1 MRRPRPPA
9 ITLALTLV
17 ALVAAPAA
25 EAKRGPCIP
34 GQKKPKCRVWTGKVM
49 AVADGDTINA
59 RIRTGGG
66 LSRRTDIRLLG
77 IQAMELTDYSRSRG
91 RRGACHAVEA
101 AERLEFLLQGRRVK
115 RRTIRIASRRAGSV
129 TQGARARLRRAVAFR
144 SGGRWHD
151 AGAVL
156 MGEGHG
162 LWDPNGKEWA
172 WNKRYAKLAQRA
184 ARDAR
189 ELWDPDACRPGPS
202 QASILELKVKWD
214 APGQDGKN
222 VNGEWV
228 RIRNTDPVNDVPLRG
243 WWLRDAFLRRYTF
256 PRGAVVP
263 AGGSIRLR
271 MGRGRSGGDT
281 YYWGQRDAVFE
292 NVKGGRR
299 AIGDGA
305 YLFDPDGDLRA
316 WVMYPCRVACSEPLR
331 GRVRIQARRR
341 APESIRV
348 TNTSDAPIDLFEYEV
363 ESVPWFYEF
372 GTSALL
378 PPGES
383 IVLNVR
389 GNPGRD
395 TRFEKNWGFDRY
407 LLGDKKD
414 VVTLRNPLGA
424 PVTCHAW
431 GRGTRCPGV

>member
-1 MRRPRPPA
+1 MRRPRPLA
-9 ITLALTLV
+9 ITLALTAV

-25 EAKRGPCIP
+25 GAKRGPCIP

-59 RIRTGGG
+59 RIRTSGG
-66 LSRRTDIRLLG
+66 LSLRTDIRLLG
-77 IQAMELTDYSRSRG
+77 IQAMELTDYSRARG

-115 RRTIRIASRRAGSV
+115 RQKIRIASRKAGSR
-129 TQGARARLRRAVAFR
+129 TQGARGRLRRGVAFR
-144 SGGRWHD
+144 SHGRWQD
-151 AGAVL
+151 AGTVL
-156 MGEGHG
+156 MREGHG

-172 WNKRYAKLAQRA
+172 WNKRYAKLAAKA
-184 ARDAR
+184 ARKGR
-189 ELWDPDACRPGPS
+189 ELWDPAYCRPGPS
-202 QASILELKVKWD
+202 QSSVLELKVKWD
-214 APGQDGKN
+214 AAGQDAKN

-228 RIRNTDPVNDVPLRG
+228 RIKNLDPVNAVPLAG

-263 AGGSIRLR
+263 AGGAIRLR

-281 YYWGQRDAVFE
+281 YHWGQRDPVFE

-305 YLFDPDGDLRA
+305 YLFDPHGDLRA
-316 WVMYPCRVACSEPLR
+316 HVQYPCRIGCRDPLKGGVTIR
-331 GRVRIQARRR
+331 ARRK

-348 TNTSDAPIDLFEYEV
+348 KNTSNAPVDLFEYEI

-372 GTSALL
+372 GASAIL
-378 PPGES
+378 PPGETM
-383 IVLNVR
+383 VLRVR
-389 GNPGRD
+389 QDPSRD
-395 TRFEKNWGFDRY
+395 TRFEKGWGFDRY
-407 LLGDKKD
+407 LLGDRSD

-431 GRGTRCPGV
+431 GRGGRCPRV